1 MNYAWCLEEMYA
13 DDAHQRLN
21 FLMKAVIGFD
31 LDGAD
36 RCSWTSDSSV
46 ISNL

>member
-1 MNYAWCLEEMYA
+1 MNYACLEEMYA

-31 LDGAD
+31 WMVPTGVLGLQ
-36 RCSWTSDSSV
+36 
-46 ISNL
+46 ILL